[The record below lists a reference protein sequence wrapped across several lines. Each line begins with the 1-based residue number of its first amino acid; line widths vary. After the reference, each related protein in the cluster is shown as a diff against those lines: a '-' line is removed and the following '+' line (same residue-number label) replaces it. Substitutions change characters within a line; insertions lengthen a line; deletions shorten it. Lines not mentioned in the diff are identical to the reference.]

1 MIDADLSRAHRADEL
16 IRIVDNSITL
26 RAGYLE
32 RMQRAQEVVGE
43 VLRQRSDNPV
53 DPLDASALVAAV
65 FAAAS
70 VAHAHARSS
79 GEDFASVL
87 DRAMRTIGGDV

>member
-1 MIDADLSRAHRADEL
+1 VIDADLSRAHGAEEL

-32 RMQRAQEVVGE
+32 RMQRAQEVEVE
-43 VLRQRSDNPV
+43 VLRQRSENPV
-53 DPLDASALVAAV
+53 DPLDASALVAAA

-70 VAHAHARSS
+70 MAHARSS

>member
-1 MIDADLSRAHRADEL
+1 
-16 IRIVDNSITL
+16 
-26 RAGYLE
+26 
-32 RMQRAQEVVGE
+32 
-43 VLRQRSDNPV
+43 VLRQLSGNPV
-53 DPLDASALVAAV
+53 DPLDASALVAAA